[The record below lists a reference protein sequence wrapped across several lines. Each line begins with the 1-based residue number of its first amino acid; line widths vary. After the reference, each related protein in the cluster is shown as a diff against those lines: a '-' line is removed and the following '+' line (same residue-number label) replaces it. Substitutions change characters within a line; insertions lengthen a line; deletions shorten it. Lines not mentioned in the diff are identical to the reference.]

1 MDKIK
6 WYNKDEVS
14 NIIGISKPTLDRWV
28 RSNKMG
34 SYKVG
39 RRVLFTEDNIKEFMN
54 DFKRG
59 SEK

>member
-1 MDKIK
+1 MDNIK

-28 RSNKMG
+28 RDNKMG

-39 RRVLFTEDNIKEFMN
+39 RRVLFTEDNIKAFMST
-54 DFKRG
+54 FKRG
-59 SEK
+59 V

>member
-1 MDKIK
+1 MDNIK

-28 RSNKMG
+28 RDNKMG

-39 RRVLFTEDNIKEFMN
+39 RRVLFTEDYIKVFMAT
-54 DFKRG
+54 FKRG
-59 SEK
+59 I

>member
-1 MDKIK
+1 MDNIK

-28 RSNKMG
+28 RDNKMG

-39 RRVLFTEDNIKEFMN
+39 RRVLFTEDNIKVFMAT
-54 DFKRG
+54 FKRG
-59 SEK
+59 I